1 MYFFLKNRIFAWE
14 ASKSFPIKSELFA
27 WVIYSPFPIFVEKC
41 CQFKVVKRF
50 IIALYDWVNTHE
62 NVNEAWWEM
71 FCKKSWNFEN
81 IPLKQHAVHLHVMK
95 AFLVVRQKQDMARLR
110 LYCLWYQWD
119 TYKYWNTIF
128 CIVTFLSRPQS
139 SWKHLCIS

>member
-1 MYFFLKNRIFAWE
+1 MHRYLSFMPSKELKTPLYFFLKNRIFAWE

-50 IIALYDWVNTHE
+50 IIALYDWVNIHE
-62 NVNEAWWEM
+62 NINEARREM

-81 IPLKQHAVHLHVMK
+81 ISLTQHAVHLHVMK
-95 AFLVVRQKQDMARLR
+95 AFLLVRRKEDMAKVKIILLMISMR
-110 LYCLWYQWD
+110 
-119 TYKYWNTIF
+119 
-128 CIVTFLSRPQS
+128 
-139 SWKHLCIS
+139 HL